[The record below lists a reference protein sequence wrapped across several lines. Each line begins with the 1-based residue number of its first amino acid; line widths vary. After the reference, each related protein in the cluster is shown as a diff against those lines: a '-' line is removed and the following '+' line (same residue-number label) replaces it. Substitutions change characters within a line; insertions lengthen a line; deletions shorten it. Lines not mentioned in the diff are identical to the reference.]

1 MTEQQVLALI
11 AGEMRKVAD
20 TIEAS
25 AHCWDAAS
33 KEENHP
39 MPQFR
44 DAKIVASNALMDAA
58 CEIRKAFPVPTA
70 PPPAAESEEEV
81 VERVADAIRL
91 AELKGRDFDDI
102 ARAAIAAVKGG
113 GGE

>member
-11 AGEMRKVAD
+11 AGEMRRF
-20 TIEAS
+20 S
-25 AHCWDAAS
+25 AALKDEHVHCAVPIQNTLWNIHCQL
-33 KEENHP
+33 E
-39 MPQFR
+39 
-44 DAKIVASNALMDAA
+44 
-58 CEIRKAFPVPTA
+58 CTFPVPTA

-81 VERVADAIRL
+81 VERVAKAIK
-91 AELKGRDFDDI
+91 ADYFSAGHTGWDSY

>member
-1 MTEQQVLALI
+1 MSMTAAERERFEQQVLALI
-11 AGEMRKVAD
+11 AGEMRRLANSVG
-20 TIEAS
+20 TGTNHRAS
-25 AHCWDAAS
+25 IAHAILS
-33 KEENHP
+33 T
-39 MPQFR
+39 
-44 DAKIVASNALMDAA
+44 
-58 CEIRKAFPVPTA
+58 FPVPTA

>member
-11 AGEMRKVAD
+11 AGEMRRLGLELNRVKQENEGCQGP
-20 TIEAS
+20 TIGTTVI
-25 AHCWDAAS
+25 
-33 KEENHP
+33 KT
-39 MPQFR
+39 FL
-44 DAKIVASNALMDAA
+44 I
-58 CEIRKAFPVPTA
+58 PTA

-81 VERVADAIRL
+81 VERVATAIRV

>member
-1 MTEQQVLALI
+1 MSMTAAERERFEQQVLALI
-11 AGEMRKVAD
+11 AGEMRRF
-20 TIEAS
+20 S
-25 AHCWDAAS
+25 AALKDEHVHCAVPIQNTLWNIHCQL
-33 KEENHP
+33 E
-39 MPQFR
+39 
-44 DAKIVASNALMDAA
+44 
-58 CEIRKAFPVPTA
+58 CTFPVPTA

>member
-11 AGEMRKVAD
+11 AGEQRRL
-20 TIEAS
+20 
-25 AHCWDAAS
+25 AHALMMED
-33 KEENHP
+33 
-39 MPQFR
+39 
-44 DAKIVASNALMDAA
+44 SNAQGPMWGMSVML
-58 CEIRKAFPVPTA
+58 KHVFPVPTA
-70 PPPAAESEEEV
+70 PPPAAESEEV

>member
-11 AGEMRKVAD
+11 AGEMRRLGLELNRVKQENEGCQGP
-20 TIEAS
+20 TIGTTVI
-25 AHCWDAAS
+25 
-33 KEENHP
+33 KT
-39 MPQFR
+39 
-44 DAKIVASNALMDAA
+44 
-58 CEIRKAFPVPTA
+58 FPIPAA
-70 PPPAAESEEEV
+70 PPPAAESEEV

>member
-11 AGEMRKVAD
+11 AGEMRRLANSVG
-20 TIEAS
+20 TGTNHRAS
-25 AHCWDAAS
+25 IAHAILS
-33 KEENHP
+33 T
-39 MPQFR
+39 
-44 DAKIVASNALMDAA
+44 
-58 CEIRKAFPVPTA
+58 FPVPTA

-81 VERVADAIRL
+81 VERVAKAIK
-91 AELKGRDFDDI
+91 ADYFSAGHTGWDSY